1 MTVNTVDDVA
11 NATGICLVLDNSQSA
26 DTIELEVMDDIEG
39 EQETCGELLD
49 DKDNGDVGTDADT
62 KEVLA
67 NIQAASKGVKEGTA
81 AAYDSVMIQFN
92 TFLAEEKVVPP
103 GTDIFTERILHPK
116 IDYYI
121 VSFIMQGCDNVDM
134 HGVSKAPHEPQKSY
148 SHAQKLR
155 ASTTYGFRKGGRG
168 KVPWDRAKVSRNPSI
183 SDVVSSYMLGLRKRK
198 VAKGEIPTSTRAISP
213 GTLWRFYDHNH
224 APENWNA
231 SPETPGNWCGG
242 NMRKLLQAVY
252 LITFTCLLQIDEAL
266 KIQVH
271 DIEFGIDDVDGTH
284 FVSITLPF
292 HKSSPFGDIPPFI
305 LCALPKHMA
314 HLCPVRA
321 LADWIAASKII
332 QGYLFLN
339 IDKHDRPI
347 TVKNTA
353 MKPEVFLQLFR
364 NNLCD
369 LGELPY
375 AYGTHSFRRGGCQWL
390 SVDLRW
396 SICQICEWG
405 GWSTDFT
412 HLTIVKYLISWNDAA
427 TLRRDEFFK
436 LDREAT
442 TRCWSCGRTCACA

>member
-1 MTVNTVDDVA
+1 
-11 NATGICLVLDNSQSA
+11 
-26 DTIELEVMDDIEG
+26 
-39 EQETCGELLD
+39 
-49 DKDNGDVGTDADT
+49 
-62 KEVLA
+62 
-67 NIQAASKGVKEGTA
+67 
-81 AAYDSVMIQFN
+81 
-92 TFLAEEKVVPP
+92 
-103 GTDIFTERILHPK
+103 
-116 IDYYI
+116 
-121 VSFIMQGCDNVDM
+121 CDNVDM

-148 SHAQKLR
+148 SYAQKLQ
-155 ASTTYGFRKGGRG
+155 ASTTYGFCKGGRG

-198 VAKGEIPTSTRAISP
+198 VAKGEIPTSVRAISP
-213 GTLWRFYDHNH
+213 GTLRRFYDHNH
-224 APENWNA
+224 APKNWNA
-231 SPETPGNWCGG
+231 GPETPGNWCGG
-242 NMRKLLQAVY
+242 NVRKLLQAVY
-252 LITFTCLLQIDEAL
+252 LITFTCLLRIDEVL
-266 KIQVH
+266 KIQLH

-321 LADWIAASKII
+321 LADWIAASKITR
-332 QGYLFLN
+332 GYLFPN
-339 IDKHDRPI
+339 IDKCDRPI

-369 LGELPY
+369 LGEPPY
-375 AYGTHSFRRGGCQWL
+375 AYGTHSFRHGGCQWL

-396 SICQICEWG
+396 SIRQICEWG
-405 GWSTDFT
+405 GWSTDFM